1 VARKDVRWLSA
12 EEQRTWRAFLEA
24 QRVLLEALHGQLQRD
39 AGIPH
44 TYYEIL
50 VRLSEADG
58 RRLRMTELAEQTV
71 QSKSA
76 LSHACARLEERGWIR
91 RVECPSD
98 RRGLLAELTDDG
110 FAALAAMA
118 PGHVTTVR
126 ESLFD
131 ALSPKQADQLRQISE
146 AIVQH
151 LGGQACPEP

>member
-1 VARKDVRWLSA
+1 VRWLST
-12 EEQRTWRAFLEA
+12 EEQRTWRTFLEA
-24 QRVLLEALHGQLQRD
+24 QRVLLDALQSQLQRD

-50 VRLSEADG
+50 VRLSEAPN
-58 RRLRMTELAEQTV
+58 RRMRMTQLSEQTL

-91 RVECPSD
+91 RVECPDD
-98 RRGLLAELTDDG
+98 RRGLLAELTDAG
-110 FAALAAMA
+110 FSALECMA

-131 ALSPKQADQLRQISE
+131 ALSAKQVEQLQQISE
-146 AIVQH
+146 AVVRR
-151 LGGQACPEP
+151 LGGQTCDEA